1 MTNETDT
8 TQTEETYLGDSTFV
22 YLQEDGLII
31 LTRRFS
37 DGSERKI
44 RMDEVVLSEFL
55 AWFCGNKENA
65 ESLSLMEPPFNNTRL

>member
-55 AWFCGNKENA
+55 AWFSYQWEQGKCRVTIPDGA
-65 ESLSLMEPPFNNTRL
+65 PFQ